1 MLDLNVLAV
10 DVMLQHRK
18 IDEVKRKHSWV
29 DKLQKAAEYAV
40 ETTPVEFFSSSKN
53 LAFNTKM
60 RERALRSLLP
70 SLFDVAQSYED
81 HVTMHALYEG
91 SGTTDPGT
99 GRKHTWQIISKPPR
113 EVIQRKHAY
122 KGKRRPALKTN
133 CDAEKSGKDEKGS
146 PAPSRQAVVKS
157 PKQSTSH
164 TGVVLQRSR
173 EASER
178 SAVAGPSPPSTPQNL
193 SLRRSDMTSKTSYER
208 LQHNPYPS
216 RDLYVNVKGPSP
228 HQYAEQALFHNN
240 NPPNQSMQPYT
251 SSFSVFP
258 PFQHH
263 ENSSPDTDSPLSITS
278 GISLNDFPPYTL
290 IGSSYPFNMSNEM
303 GGSIMVTSNA
313 GYPYSFNGLVQTSP
327 MLGHAAGSPHE
338 FTNEF
343 DAK

>member
-1 MLDLNVLAV
+1 
-10 DVMLQHRK
+10 MLQHRK

-60 RERALRSLLP
+60 RERALKSLLP
-70 SLFDVAQSYED
+70 SLFDVAQSYEN

-122 KGKRRPALKTN
+122 KSKRRPTLKTN
-133 CDAEKSGKDEKGS
+133 CDAEKSGGDEKGS
-146 PAPSRQAVVKS
+146 PAQSRQADVKS

-173 EASER
+173 EASEPV
-178 SAVAGPSPPSTPQNL
+178 AVAGPSPPSTPQNL
-193 SLRRSDMTSKTSYER
+193 SLRRSDMIPKTSYKR
-208 LQHNPYPS
+208 PQHNPYPS

-240 NPPNQSMQPYT
+240 NNPPNQSIQPLYKL
-251 SSFSVFP
+251 SLACFH
-258 PFQHH
+258 PFNTMKTAVLTLTHH
-263 ENSSPDTDSPLSITS
+263 SLSPRESHSM
-278 GISLNDFPPYTL
+278 ISPPYTL
-290 IGSSYPFNMSNEM
+290 IGSSYPFNMSNQM
-303 GGSIMVTSNA
+303 CGSIMVTSNA
-313 GYPYSFNGLVQTSP
+313 GYPYSFNGLVP
-327 MLGHAAGSPHE
+327 NFA
-338 FTNEF
+338 
-343 DAK
+343 DAWPCGRVASRVH